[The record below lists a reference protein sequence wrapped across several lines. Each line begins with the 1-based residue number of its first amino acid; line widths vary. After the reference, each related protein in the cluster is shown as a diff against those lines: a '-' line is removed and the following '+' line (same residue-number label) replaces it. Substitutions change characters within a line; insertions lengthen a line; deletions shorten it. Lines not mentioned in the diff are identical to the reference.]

1 MASVVQ
7 IASPFF
13 FFFVFV
19 FKIIF
24 IPIISNSEIYLAL
37 SDEYAIEDGEDELDS
52 KVRRVLLL
60 MMILMMV
67 SKVVDVRLYRV

>member
-19 FKIIF
+19 FKIIL
-24 IPIISNSEIYLAL
+24 IPLVSSSEIYLAL
-37 SDEYAIEDGEDELDS
+37 SDEYVIEDDEYELGS
-52 KVRRVLLL
+52 KERLLLL

-67 SKVVDVRLYRV
+67 LKVVDVRLYRA